1 MKVTSEKLP
10 KSLLALDIE
19 LDRDQVEKG
28 LDRAARRLS
37 QKVNIPG
44 FRKGKAPRFIVENY
58 YGRSALIEEA
68 YEDLVNKAFKAALDQ
83 EQIAPVGQANLENV
97 NFNEAPFH
105 FRVTVPVAPTTI
117 LPDYRAIRVPFEP
130 RELTDEMLSEALE
143 SRRERHVV
151 LREPEEPRPAQ
162 QGDQLTVQLESFLNG
177 EPLEE
182 RAEGA
187 PPPESTIVLEPGRL
201 IPGLY
206 EGLIGISPDEE
217 REVIAHMPEDHA
229 NEKVRDKDVTFN
241 VKLLR
246 LQERLLPEW
255 DELPVLE
262 EFEGTLDDL
271 RAKTREELAENL
283 RLNSERETI
292 DAYIKQLIEQTGYD
306 VPDAM
311 IEQEADDLLHQRG
324 HEFERYGINLD
335 QMLQYRGQTHDEAVE
350 ELKPQAEERLK
361 SMLVL
366 REIVRSE
373 GLAAD
378 ESEIEAEIA
387 RLLDTYEEDQ
397 RERAQ
402 VLLSTQM
409 RPTIA
414 GTVIDKKL
422 RDRLFEIATG
432 VAPELATPVG
442 TPELAT
448 PAAAQPDTDEST
460 PAQEVSAAAEAAE

>member
-1 MKVTSEKLP
+1 VKVTSEKLP

-105 FRVTVPVAPTTI
+105 FRVTVPVAPTTT

-130 RELTDEMLSEALE
+130 RELTDEMLSEALDK
-143 SRRERHVV
+143 RRERHVV

-162 QGDQLTVQLESFLNG
+162 PGDHLTVQLESFLDG

-182 RAEGA
+182 REEGA

-206 EGLIGISPDEE
+206 EGLLGISPDEE

-229 NEKVRDKDVTFN
+229 NENVRDKDVTFN

-262 EFEGTLDDL
+262 EFEGTLDEL
-271 RAKTREELAENL
+271 RAKTRAELA
-283 RLNSERETI
+283 
-292 DAYIKQLIEQTGYD
+292 
-306 VPDAM
+306 
-311 IEQEADDLLHQRG
+311 
-324 HEFERYGINLD
+324 
-335 QMLQYRGQTHDEAVE
+335 
-350 ELKPQAEERLK
+350 
-361 SMLVL
+361 
-366 REIVRSE
+366 
-373 GLAAD
+373 
-378 ESEIEAEIA
+378 
-387 RLLDTYEEDQ
+387 
-397 RERAQ
+397 
-402 VLLSTQM
+402 
-409 RPTIA
+409 
-414 GTVIDKKL
+414 
-422 RDRLFEIATG
+422 
-432 VAPELATPVG
+432 
-442 TPELAT
+442 
-448 PAAAQPDTDEST
+448 
-460 PAQEVSAAAEAAE
+460 